1 MRAGVC
7 SSLFAFP
14 KEKQA
19 PHPVTHSSK
28 HLRSNWAPTYV
39 SVPPEVLILC
49 QWIFLDDLL
58 FSRHFTKII
67 CLILSHLLSKHHGI
81 FRQSLCILMLHQK
94 SLYQKNRSHVFKL
107 TFLGQLSEWVP
118 GKCGW
123 TEWKV
128 IGKRHTKKPDPQV
141 FALTSLWR
149 AYSNL
154 AGIQLPPFNSISGLI
169 PTLPSFSL
177 KW

>member
-1 MRAGVC
+1 MIHIARAKLFLQNYFSHEAGVC

-81 FRQSLCILMLHQK
+81 FRQPLCTLMLHQK
-94 SLYQKNRSHVFKL
+94 SLYQKIEAMFLNLHFQSSCQSGCLVSMDGLNEKSLERDTQRSL
-107 TFLGQLSEWVP
+107 TH
-118 GKCGW
+118 K
-123 TEWKV
+123 
-128 IGKRHTKKPDPQV
+128 
-141 FALTSLWR
+141 SL
-149 AYSNL
+149 L
-154 AGIQLPPFNSISGLI
+154 
-169 PTLPSFSL
+169 
-177 KW
+177 

>member
-7 SSLFAFP
+7 CSLFAFP

-81 FRQSLCILMLHQK
+81 FRQPLCILMLHQK

-123 TEWKV
+123 TE
-128 IGKRHTKKPDPQV
+128 
-141 FALTSLWR
+141 
-149 AYSNL
+149 
-154 AGIQLPPFNSISGLI
+154 
-169 PTLPSFSL
+169 
-177 KW
+177 